1 MKAVLATTEQYLQQ
15 VASELRPDLVVA
27 DPPRG
32 GLGENVVRSLAKL
45 KADRLTYVSCDPS
58 TLARDL
64 RTLVGLGFRI
74 EAAHLFDLFP
84 QTYHIESVFH
94 LAR

>member
-1 MKAVLATTEQYLQQ
+1 
-15 VASELRPDLVVA
+15 VVA

-32 GLGENVVRSLAKL
+32 GLGENVVRNLVKL
-45 KADRLTYVSCDPS
+45 KGTRLTCVSCDPS

-64 RTLVGLGFRI
+64 RMLVDSGFKI
-74 EAAHLFDLFP
+74 EGAHLFDLFP

>member
-1 MKAVLATTEQYLQQ
+1 VKAVLATTEQYLQQ
-15 VASELRPDLVVA
+15 VSSDLRPDLVVA

-32 GLGENVVRSLAKL
+32 GLGENVVRNLAKL
-45 KADRLTYVSCDPS
+45 STARLTYVSCDPS

-64 RTLVGLGFRI
+64 RMLLGLGFKV
-74 EAAHLFDLFP
+74 EGAHLFDLFP

>member
-1 MKAVLATTEQYLQQ
+1 MGQ
-15 VASELRPDLVVA
+15 ASGTHPDLVVA

-32 GLGENVVRSLAKL
+32 GLGENVVRILARV
-45 KADRLTYVSCDPS
+45 APPRITYVSCDPS

-64 RTLVGLGFRI
+64 RILLGLGYRI
-74 EAAHLFDLFP
+74 ERVHLIDLFP